1 MSACGLH
8 CCSHCW
14 WSQGLFSQMNAPC
27 ISHDAMPI
35 CLFSA
40 FILPRSATL
49 SLSLS
54 LAMSLSLNEI
64 RKWFWR
70 IWTIMFP
77 DILKWLGQQIWKKI
91 LNRSKHRWVNIQK
104 GGGHEI
110 GGDDWFFFFFNC
122 FLFYV
127 PHFLFA
133 KVKKGNK
140 SWETIESIQEWDIVF
155 GKVNET
161 LAALFHLTWRT
172 GCKEA
177 ILPLWLKGPDMK
189 IHRRIN
195 LT

>member
-49 SLSLS
+49 SLSL
-54 LAMSLSLNEI
+54 AMSLSLNEM

-77 DILKWLGQQIWKKI
+77 DILKWIGQQIWKKI

-110 GGDDWFFFFFNC
+110 GGDDWFFSFSIVFFFMSPTFYLLKSKKEIKVEKQLKAFKNQIL
-122 FLFYV
+122 FLAKLMRLWQSYFTSLEELGV
-127 PHFLFA
+127 KRQFFLSDWKA
-133 KVKKGNK
+133 LTWKYIV
-140 SWETIESIQEWDIVF
+140 ESI
-155 GKVNET
+155 
-161 LAALFHLTWRT
+161 
-172 GCKEA
+172 
-177 ILPLWLKGPDMK
+177 
-189 IHRRIN
+189 
-195 LT
+195 